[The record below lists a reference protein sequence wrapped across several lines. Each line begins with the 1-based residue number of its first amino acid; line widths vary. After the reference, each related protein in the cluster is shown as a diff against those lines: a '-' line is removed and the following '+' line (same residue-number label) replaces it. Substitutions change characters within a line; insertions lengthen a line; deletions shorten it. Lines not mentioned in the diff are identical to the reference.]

1 MLLQMPFDLAAR
13 YRSPSQ
19 RARVVSEAWGHSNLY
34 CARCDSPK
42 LRPSPP
48 NTKGIDFVCPRCE
61 ASFQLKSQSHAF
73 SRRIVDSAY
82 EIMRRAIEENRTPH
96 LLALHYDPVAWCVRN
111 LILIPSF
118 ALTISCL
125 EKRRPLA
132 PTARRKGW
140 IGCNILLFNI
150 PADARITLISD
161 GSEFR
166 PVAVRRQFS
175 RLQPLETLGHD
186 KRGWTLDVLKV
197 VRSLRKAEFSL
208 ADVYS
213 HTRELEV
220 LHPKNMHVRDK
231 IRQQLQRLRDM
242 GLLEFAGGGRYLLKP

>member
-1 MLLQMPFDLAAR
+1 
-13 YRSPSQ
+13 
-19 RARVVSEAWGHSNLY
+19 
-34 CARCDSPK
+34 
-42 LRPSPP
+42 
-48 NTKGIDFVCPRCE
+48 
-61 ASFQLKSQSHAF
+61 
-73 SRRIVDSAY
+73 
-82 EIMRRAIEENRTPH
+82 MRRAIEENRTPH

-150 PADARITLISD
+150 PADARIALISD

-166 PVAVRRQFS
+166 PVVVRRQFS

-197 VRSLRKAEFSL
+197 DKAFVDGVAQGPEDAALAAAIVRLGHTLHLQTVAEGVEAADQVRHLRKLGCEQAQGYLFAKPLPAEQIPACLEPGHF
-208 ADVYS
+208 ADLVS
-213 HTRELEV
+213 
-220 LHPKNMHVRDK
+220 
-231 IRQQLQRLRDM
+231 
-242 GLLEFAGGGRYLLKP
+242 G